1 MVIMKNKID
10 KIDQERDDEVSAYMK
25 KQQEISGFMRMMQ
38 YNNPK
43 WHVGAACC
51 GAALLGAP

>member
-1 MVIMKNKID
+1 MKNKID